1 MMESVFIVA
10 KYVGLVVIFAGLVQ
24 YTNYFIQL
32 LLAAFQLAKS
42 GRAAKVDALW
52 RRYSDSAPPIA
63 ILVPAYNEEK
73 TIVESLSSLMAIQY
87 PNYEVIIINDGS
99 SDATLEVLKDAFN
112 LVETSRLYSPLAPHQ
127 PIKTI
132 YRSQH
137 QKRLV
142 VIDKANG
149 GKADALNA
157 GINVSRAPLFCCVD
171 ADSVLEPDALLRTV
185 KPFMEDPERT
195 IAVGGTVR
203 IANGSVIRNGQILK
217 VQLPKKMLPLL
228 QTVEYLRAFLMTRI
242 AWSRL
247 NTVLIISGAFGL
259 FRRDAVLKVGGYS
272 LGTVGEDM
280 ELVVK
285 LHRTLIEQKQDYRIR
300 FIPEPVCWTEAPET
314 LSVLRNQR
322 ARWQRGTLE
331 TFERH
336 GMMALNPRYGL
347 VGVLGFGNVLIT
359 DVIGPVVDA
368 IGFILFPIL
377 AFTGSL
383 PLDYFLAYI
392 AVTSGFGL
400 AISVGSLA
408 LEEAQLRRVPKA
420 SDLALL
426 TAIGVLE
433 NLGYRQ
439 LNSLWRVQGWV
450 QYLKRSGSWG
460 VMTRKGFTAS

>member
-1 MMESVFIVA
+1 MMDVILTVSKFI
-10 KYVGLVVIFAGLVQ
+10 GLMVIVTGVVQ
-24 YTNYFIQL
+24 YTNYFTQLVLATIQL
-32 LLAAFQLAKS
+32 MSSGKAA
-42 GRAAKVDALW
+42 RPDALW
-52 RRYSDSAPPIA
+52 RRYSDTVPPIA
-63 ILVPAYNEEK
+63 ILVPAFNEEK
-73 TIVESLSSLMAIQY
+73 TIVESLSSLMAMQY
-87 PNYEVIIINDGS
+87 PNYEVVIINDGS
-99 SDATLEVLKDAFN
+99 SDGTLDVLIKAFG
-112 LVETSRLYSPLAPHQ
+112 LKKTSRLYSPLAPHE
-127 PIKTI
+127 PIRAI
-132 YRSQH
+132 YRSPH
-137 QKRLV
+137 QKRIV

-149 GKADALNA
+149 GKSDALNA

-195 IAVGGTVR
+195 VAVGGTVR
-203 IANGSVIRNGQILK
+203 IANGSIIRNGQILK
-217 VQLPKKMLPLL
+217 VQLPKKLLPLL
-228 QTVEYLRAFLMTRI
+228 QTVEYLRAFLMTRL
-242 AWSRL
+242 AWSQL

-259 FRRDAVLKVGGYS
+259 FRRDAVLQVGGYS

-285 LHRTLIEQKQDYRIR
+285 LHRDLRERKQDYRIK

-314 LSVLRNQR
+314 LKVLRSQR
-322 ARWQRGTLE
+322 TRWQRGTLE

-336 GMMALNPRYGL
+336 GKMAFNPRYGL
-347 VGVLGFGNVLIT
+347 VGVIGFGNILIS

-368 IGFILFPIL
+368 IGYILFPIL
-377 AFTGSL
+377 AITGTL
-383 PLDYFLAYI
+383 PLDYFLAYV

-426 TAIGVLE
+426 TGICILE

-439 LNSLWRVQGWV
+439 LNSLWRIRGGL
-450 QYLKRSGSWG
+450 QYLQKSQSWG
-460 VMTRKGFTAS
+460 VMTRKGFTSY

>member
-1 MMESVFIVA
+1 MMDTV
-10 KYVGLVVIFAGLVQ
+10 
-24 YTNYFIQL
+24 
-32 LLAAFQLAKS
+32 LLAAKYTGLMVIFIGVFQYSIYLLHLVLAGLQMARS
-42 GRAAKVDALW
+42 GRAARTEALW
-52 RRYSDSAPPIA
+52 RRYSETVPPIA
-63 ILVPAYNEEK
+63 ILVPAYNEEM

-87 PNYEVIIINDGS
+87 PNHEVILINDGS
-99 SDATLEVLKDAFN
+99 SDETLEVLKREFDLA
-112 LVETSRLYSPLAPHQ
+112 ETSRLYSPQAPHQ
-127 PIKTI
+127 PIRAI
-132 YRSQH
+132 YRSRH
-137 QKRLV
+137 QKRLI
-142 VIDKANG
+142 VIDKVNG

-157 GINVSRAPLFCCVD
+157 GITVSRAPLFCCVD

-203 IANGSVIRNGQILK
+203 IANGSVIRKGQVLE
-217 VQLPKKMLPLL
+217 VRLPRKLLPLL

-259 FRRDAVLKVGGYS
+259 FRRDAVLDVGGYS

-285 LHRTLIEQKQDYRIR
+285 LHRNMIENKRDYRIR

-322 ARWQRGTLE
+322 TRWQRGTLE
-331 TFERH
+331 TFDRH
-336 GMMALNPRYGL
+336 SVMALNPRYGL

-359 DVIGPVVDA
+359 DVIGPIVDA
-368 IGFILFPIL
+368 IGLVLFPVL
-377 AFTGSL
+377 ALTGSISY
-383 PLDYFLAYI
+383 DFFLAYI
-392 AVTSGFGL
+392 AVMSGFGM

-420 SDLALL
+420 SDLAML
-426 TAIGVLE
+426 TVMCVVE

-439 LNSLWRVQGWV
+439 LNSLWRIRGWV
-450 QYLKRSGSWG
+450 QYLRKSESWG
-460 VMTRKGFTAS
+460 VMTRTGFTSS